1 MAQSLTHQLTV
12 ELRPDSGE
20 MLVEDTI
27 TASEAVP
34 RFEFVLNAG
43 LEVEAL
49 DARLETLDRSS
60 DGLRVAYR
68 ATPER
73 DSATLTLRYQG
84 RPQFA
89 GVQTHG
95 GMPQGELARNG
106 VYLDA
111 GSAWYPLFDATV
123 GGMDLD
129 VSVPDGWQSIS
140 VGARSERSGG
150 QRWTTALPH
159 DSLYLIAGPYQRFAR
174 KHGDI
179 DLSVW
184 LLGDDVALAE
194 RYLAVMGDYIDHY
207 SRLIGPYPYR
217 KFAVVENRYQ
227 TGFGMPSFTLLG
239 SRVMR
244 LPFIPFTSLPHE
256 ILHNWWGNGVWI
268 DYRRGNWSEGL
279 TAYLADHWM
288 QARRG
293 KGDQYRLKALQRYS
307 NFAAD
312 GDDRPLR
319 QFVSRHSDASQ
330 SIGYSKSLMLFHMLR
345 DELGDA
351 AFVAGLQ
358 RLWRDYRFRAIGFE
372 QAVRALAGDNQVLA
386 DRAAALLDRKG
397 APRLALGETRVTA
410 DDSGYRLTFEL
421 RQAAPAF
428 DLRVP
433 IGIVVDGQKE
443 AQLRHVRFDAPKQTF
458 TITTTARPLR
468 LDVDPGYDLL
478 RYLDASEQPPA
489 LNRLFGGAAWLVLP
503 RDATPADTAAW
514 EQLAVQW
521 RRRYP
526 TLQQTWD
533 DQVAS
538 VPGDADLLILGWDN
552 ALRPRYAEA
561 LARAD
566 QALTD
571 DGAIVGDEPIQ
582 RDAHSLVLLNSDAAG
597 RTIALLDSPTP
608 AGIQALA
615 RKLPHYGSYG
625 RLVFDATATRNLR
638 KDSLTSDH
646 SQLIR
651 QLGEEPVAMRL
662 PRRQV
667 LGGS

>member
-1 MAQSLTHQLTV
+1 MAQSVTHRLTV

-20 MLVEDTI
+20 MIVEDTI
-27 TASEAVP
+27 STPEAVP
-34 RFEFVLNAG
+34 QFEFVLNAG
-43 LEVEAL
+43 LEVEAQ
-49 DARLETLDRSS
+49 DARLETLNRSS

-73 DSATLTLRYQG
+73 RSAILTLRYHG

-89 GVQTHG
+89 GVRTHG
-95 GMPQGELARNG
+95 GMPQGELGRKG

-111 GSAWYPLFDATV
+111 SSAWYPLFDAPV

-129 VSVPDGWQSIS
+129 VTVPDGWQSIS
-140 VGARSERSGG
+140 VGARSEHAEI
-150 QRWTTALPH
+150 QRWTTDQPH
-159 DSLYLIAGPYQRFAR
+159 DSLYLIAGPYQRYAR

-184 LLGDDVALAE
+184 LLGDDAALAE

-207 SRLIGPYPYR
+207 SRLIGTYPYR

-288 QARRG
+288 QERQG

-319 QFVSRHSDASQ
+319 QFVSRHNDASQ

-345 DELGDA
+345 EELGDA

-358 RLWRDYRFRAIGFE
+358 RLWRDHRFSAIGFE
-372 QAVRALAGDNQVLA
+372 QAVRALTADHPELA
-386 DRAAALLDRKG
+386 DRASALLDRKG
-397 APRLALGETRVTA
+397 APRLELGETRVTS
-410 DDSGYRLTFEL
+410 DDAGYRLTFEL

-433 IGIVVDGQKE
+433 IGIVVDGQAE
-443 AQLRHVRFDAPKQTF
+443 AELRHVRLDALKQEF
-458 TITTTARPLR
+458 TITTAARPLR

-478 RYLDASEQPPA
+478 RYLDVSEQPPA
-489 LNRLFGGAAWLVLP
+489 LNRLFGGTAWLVLP
-503 RDATPADTAAW
+503 RHAKPADATAW
-514 EQLAVQW
+514 EQLAMQW
-521 RRRYP
+521 RKRYP
-526 TLQQTWD
+526 ALKQTWD

-561 LARAD
+561 LARTD
-566 QALTD
+566 QSLTD
-571 DGAIVGDEPIQ
+571 NGAVIGDAPLD
-582 RDAHSLVLLNSDAAG
+582 RDSHSLVLLNSDAAG

-625 RLVFDATATRNLR
+625 RLAFDAAAARNLR

-646 SQLIR
+646 SKLIR
-651 QLGEEPVAMRL
+651 QLGDEPVAMRL

-667 LGGS
+667 LGGE